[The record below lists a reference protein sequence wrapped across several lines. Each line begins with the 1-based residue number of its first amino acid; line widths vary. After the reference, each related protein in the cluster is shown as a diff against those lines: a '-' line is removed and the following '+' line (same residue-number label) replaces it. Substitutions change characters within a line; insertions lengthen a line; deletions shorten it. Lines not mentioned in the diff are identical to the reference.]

1 VAGDLLISVP
11 RFLLASLNI
20 TAILGETTISRRR
33 EKLRKMC
40 SGLGLGDAYNAT
52 LVRMKEQI
60 GDQPRLG
67 IAALMLISQS
77 ERPLR
82 TDEICQALAV
92 EAGATDLD
100 PQNVPS
106 IRTLLGCCLGLVT
119 VNEEASTVRLIH
131 STLQEYLST
140 RSDLFHKPHSAIA
153 EVCLTFLNFQC
164 IKELP
169 PTLSVAPKTMPF
181 LEYASCYWGIHA
193 RKEATER
200 VKSLALDLLERY
212 DSHISAKLLLMEW
225 KALPWYFDLG
235 DRPEGFTGLHCIA
248 FLGANEIAIFLM
260 KMKSWD
266 VNKTDFTG
274 RTPLLWAT
282 EYGNEGVAKALLQRK
297 DVNPDSPYV
306 DGRTPLSWAA
316 RCGFE
321 GIVRRLLVRKDINP
335 DLPDNNGRT
344 PLSWAAHYAR
354 EATVKLLLERKDI
367 NPDSPDNNGR
377 TPLFRA
383 AECGNEGVLKLL
395 LKRKDVDPNFPDKNR
410 RTPLFRAIEY
420 GNEGVVKILLE
431 CKNVNPNFLDK
442 DCRTPLSRAAGYK
455 NEGIVRL
462 LIADKNVDPNL
473 SDGDGRVP
481 LFWAA
486 AFGVEG
492 AVKGL
497 LERQDLNPNLTDE
510 KGRTALVWAV
520 SAGRKEIV
528 ELLLERHDVNPNLP
542 DHNGRTPFLWAVMAG
557 RQNVVEL
564 LLERDDINTHVPDNN
579 GQTALAWISQ
589 NGSRDMMKRLL
600 ERKEQNLG
608 PTTADSGAAP
618 LSSLIAPGDLE
629 DERAMRLQEPRP
641 DDSPGLYPH
650 RIAPTVATAHSIAIS
665 RELAM
670 IPRSPL
676 HRVREFWRYL
686 KPKDTSPSLYRRA

>member
-1 VAGDLLISVP
+1 MF

-40 SGLGLGDAYNAT
+40 TGLGLGDAYNAT

-67 IAALMLISQS
+67 IAALMWISQS

-92 EAGATDLD
+92 EAGATDID

-106 IRTLLGCCLGLVT
+106 IKTLLSCCLGLVT
-119 VNEEASTVRLIH
+119 VDEEASTVRLIH

-140 RSDLFHKPHSAIA
+140 RSDLFQKSHSTIA
-153 EVCLTFLNFQC
+153 EACLTFLNFQC

-169 PTLSVAPKTMPF
+169 STLCVAPKTAPF
-181 LEYASCYWGIHA
+181 LEYASCYWGVHA
-193 RKEATER
+193 RKETTER

-225 KALPWYFDLG
+225 KALPWYSDSG
-235 DRPEGFTGLHCIA
+235 DHPEGFTGLHCIA
-248 FLGANEIAIFLM
+248 FLGANEIATFLM

-274 RTPLLWAT
+274 RTPLLWAA
-282 EYGNEGVAKALLQRK
+282 EYGNEGVAKVLLQRK

-316 RCGFE
+316 RYGFE
-321 GIVRRLLVRKDINP
+321 GIVRRLLARKDINP

-383 AECGNEGVLKLL
+383 AECGNEGVLRLL

-420 GNEGVVKILLE
+420 GNESVVKILLE
-431 CKNVNPNFLDK
+431 CKNVDPNFLDK
-442 DCRTPLSRAAGYK
+442 DRRTPLSRAAGYK
-455 NEGIVRL
+455 NEGIVKL
-462 LIADKNVDPNL
+462 LVADKNVNPNL
-473 SDGDGRVP
+473 PDGDGRVP
-481 LFWAA
+481 LFWAV
-486 AFGVEG
+486 AFFGAEG
-492 AVKGL
+492 AIKGL
-497 LERQDLNPNLTDE
+497 LEREDLDPNLTDE

-520 SAGRKEIV
+520 SAGRETIV
-528 ELLLERHDVNPNLP
+528 ELLLRRHDVNPNLP
-542 DHNGRTPFLWAVMAG
+542 DHSGRTPFLWAVMAG

-589 NGSRDMMKRLL
+589 NGSRDMMERLL
-600 ERKEQNLG
+600 ERKEHN
-608 PTTADSGAAP
+608 PAPVAADSGVVPPPRPLTAP
-618 LSSLIAPGDLE
+618 VNSE
-629 DERAMRLQEPRP
+629 DARAMQLQEPRP
-641 DDSPGLYPH
+641 DSPGPYP
-650 RIAPTVATAHSIAIS
+650 RGIAPAVATAHSITIS

-686 KPKDTSPSLYRRA
+686 KPKDPNPSLYRRA

>member
-1 VAGDLLISVP
+1 MF

-40 SGLGLGDAYNAT
+40 TGLGLGDAYNAT

-67 IAALMLISQS
+67 IAALMWISQS

-106 IRTLLGCCLGLVT
+106 IKTLLSCCLGLVT
-119 VNEEASTVRLIH
+119 VDEEASTVRLIH

-140 RSDLFHKPHSAIA
+140 RSDLFQKSHSTIA
-153 EVCLTFLNFQC
+153 EACLTFLNFQC

-169 PTLSVAPKTMPF
+169 STLCVAPKTAPF
-181 LEYASCYWGIHA
+181 LEYASCYWGVHA
-193 RKEATER
+193 RKETTER

-225 KALPWYFDLG
+225 KALPWYSDLG
-235 DRPEGFTGLHCIA
+235 DHPEGFTGLHCIA
-248 FLGANEIAIFLM
+248 FLGANEIATFLM

-274 RTPLLWAT
+274 RTPLLWAA
-282 EYGNEGVAKALLQRK
+282 EYGNEGVAKVLLQRK

-316 RCGFE
+316 RYGFE
-321 GIVRRLLVRKDINP
+321 GIVRRLLARKDINP

-383 AECGNEGVLKLL
+383 AECGNEGVLRLL

-420 GNEGVVKILLE
+420 GNESVVKILLE
-431 CKNVNPNFLDK
+431 CKNVDPNFLDK
-442 DCRTPLSRAAGYK
+442 DRRTPLSRAAGYK
-455 NEGIVRL
+455 NEGIVRML
-462 LIADKNVDPNL
+462 VADKNVNPNL
-473 SDGDGRVP
+473 PDGDGRVP
-481 LFWAA
+481 LFWAV
-486 AFGVEG
+486 AFFGAEG
-492 AVKGL
+492 AIKGL
-497 LERQDLNPNLTDE
+497 LEREDLDPNLTDE

-520 SAGRKEIV
+520 SAGRETIV
-528 ELLLERHDVNPNLP
+528 ELLLRRHDVNPNLP
-542 DHNGRTPFLWAVMAG
+542 DHSGRTPFLWAVMAG

-589 NGSRDMMKRLL
+589 NGSRDMMERLL
-600 ERKEQNLG
+600 ERKEHN
-608 PTTADSGAAP
+608 PAPMAADSGVVPPPRPLTAP
-618 LSSLIAPGDLE
+618 DNSE
-629 DERAMRLQEPRP
+629 DARAMQLQEPRP
-641 DDSPGLYPH
+641 DSPGPYP
-650 RIAPTVATAHSIAIS
+650 RGIAPAVATAHSITIS

-686 KPKDTSPSLYRRA
+686 KPKDPNPSLYRRA